1 VVRRERLVAV
11 ATLAALQVF
20 VGAAG
25 AYLLGGGLDTA
36 TRRPPGVAAVPTP
49 TPVPI
54 VTSAPVLVSGAR
66 GSVPVKGTLAARLT
80 QALGDGALGRSV
92 GAVVVDVASG
102 DRLFGSRADAGFTPA
117 STTKVVTA
125 AAALTSLGPDTRVAT
140 RVVLG
145 KGRSITLVGG
155 GDVMLAG
162 PRAGKPGGYPRP
174 ATLATLA
181 SRTAKALKEQGVT
194 SVTLSYD
201 DSLFSGPRTATGW
214 KPGYIPEGSVAPVSA
229 LTMDEGRTD
238 PDRDARYADPARSTA
253 DAFRTLLARYG
264 VKAARSV
271 ERERAPFGA
280 AEVARVESA
289 PVYELVEHMLTVSDN
304 DLAEALTH
312 LVAIKEGRPGSFAGG
327 AQAVQAVLKKL
338 GVAQGVVV
346 NDGSGLSIRNRIT
359 PAALARLVSLAASSA
374 DPRLRSLISGLPV
387 AGFTGTLDNRYGR
400 PDTRPGAGMV
410 RAKTGTLNGVNTLT
424 GLARTAEGRLVAFA
438 FMADEVADPEGAMAA
453 LDRLATLVSRCGCS

>member
-1 VVRRERLVAV
+1 M

-25 AYLLGGGLDTA
+25 AHLLAGGGLDAATA
-36 TRRPPGVAAVPTP
+36 RPPVAAASPTP

-54 VTSAPVLVSGAR
+54 VTAGPVLVTGPQ
-66 GSVPVKGTLAARLT
+66 GSVPAKGSLAARLT
-80 QALGDGALGRSV
+80 EALGDRALGPSV
-92 GAVVVDVASG
+92 GAVVVDVAGG
-102 DRLFGSRADAGFTPA
+102 DRLFGSRADSGLTPA

-125 AAALTSLGPDTRVAT
+125 AAALTSLGPDTRMAT

-145 KGRSITLVGG
+145 KGRSIVLVGG

-162 PRAGKPGGYPRP
+162 PGSGKPGTYPRP

-181 SRTAKALKEQGVT
+181 ARTAKALKEQKVT
-194 SVTLSYD
+194 SVTLGYD

-253 DAFRTLLARYG
+253 EAFRVLLGKYG
-264 VKAARSV
+264 IKAARSV
-271 ERERAPFGA
+271 DRARAPSGA

-304 DLAEALTH
+304 DLAEALAH
-312 LVAIKEGRPGSFAGG
+312 QVAIKEGRPGSFAGG
-327 AQAVQAVLKKL
+327 AQAVQGVLKKL
-338 GVAQGVVV
+338 GAAQGVVV
-346 NDGSGLSIRNRIT
+346 YDGSGLSTRNRIT
-359 PAALARLVSLAASSA
+359 PAALARLVSLAASPGH
-374 DPRLRSLISGLPV
+374 PRLRSLLSGLPV

-400 PDTRPGAGMV
+400 SDTRQGAGMV

-438 FMADEVADPEGAMAA
+438 FMADEVADPAGAMAA